1 MKIVKPKITNITK
14 KDIKSCFA
22 TQEFF
27 EAEVEN
33 ETPTNLTISDIN
45 IDSCSFKNVDFS
57 NISLA
62 SVDILDSIFEDCDLS
77 NQNFNKQFIDRVIF
91 KNCKLVGTT
100 FVDSNIRNV
109 QFILEETIFEGSEF
123 AGATLKNVDFTTCNI
138 NGAIFDQKSL
148 KNIIVNNFQAASIA
162 TMFGVIVKD

>member
-27 EAEVEN
+27 EAELEN

-57 NISLA
+57 NITVL
-62 SVDILDSIFEDCDLS
+62 L
-77 NQNFNKQFIDRVIF
+77 
-91 KNCKLVGTT
+91 T
-100 FVDSNIRNV
+100 
-109 QFILEETIFEGSEF
+109 
-123 AGATLKNVDFTTCNI
+123 AGLM
-138 NGAIFDQKSL
+138 
-148 KNIIVNNFQAASIA
+148 SIA
-162 TMFGVIVKD
+162 FFGFSGII

>member
-27 EAEVEN
+27 EAELEN

-77 NQNFNKQFIDRVIF
+77 NQNFNKQ
-91 KNCKLVGTT
+91 LLT
-100 FVDSNIRNV
+100 
-109 QFILEETIFEGSEF
+109 E
-123 AGATLKNVDFTTCNI
+123 
-138 NGAIFDQKSL
+138 
-148 KNIIVNNFQAASIA
+148 
-162 TMFGVIVKD
+162 